1 MLMNYRPNK
10 EQKKVIVHT
19 DGPLF
24 VIAGPG
30 SGKTFTL
37 VERAIR
43 VIQDK
48 NLESHNLLI
57 S

>member
-1 MLMNYRPNK
+1 MNYRPNK
-10 EQKKVIVHT
+10 EQKKFIVYT

-24 VIAGPG
+24 VIAGSG

-37 VERAIR
+37 VESDIR